1 MSPISSKGVWFL
13 SSILAYSCTKF
24 IGGPPHIHIVPVTI
38 YSPNCH
44 NLGYLILLLV
54 LDRLVGCKFGC
65 IENGECG
72 CGCFLWYTKTLLSH
86 IGEKNGEENLL
97 EI

>member
-1 MSPISSKGVWFL
+1 M
-13 SSILAYSCTKF
+13 
-24 IGGPPHIHIVPVTI
+24 
-38 YSPNCH
+38 
-44 NLGYLILLLV
+44 LLLV

-72 CGCFLWYTKTLLSH
+72 RGCFLWTPKLYYLILEK
-86 IGEKNGEENLL
+86 KNGEENLL